1 LQDTTLGERAG
12 GFNPR
17 YVPALASAEDR
28 HFWFVARNAAIT
40 ALARQIVA
48 DFPIGFR
55 ALEAGCGTG
64 TTLRALRS
72 ACGGDRVFGIDL
84 FREGLIYARRRN
96 GAVVLQADLRR
107 PPFESNV
114 RFHLVAALDVIEH
127 LEDDLA
133 TLHDLRRLITTGGAL
148 LVTVPADP
156 GLWSYFDEA
165 AHHCRRY
172 TAEALRSRL
181 SEAGYDIEYVTPFMT
196 PLYPLMWA
204 WRRSLG
210 IVQRPAADGP
220 LEDLRVIPGIN
231 GALRWMLAWEP
242 RILAARRKLPF
253 GTSLVAIA
261 RPAAQVC

>member
-1 LQDTTLGERAG
+1 LQDTTVAERAG
-12 GFNPR
+12 GFDPR

-64 TTLRALRS
+64 TTLRALRA

-96 GAVVLQADLRR
+96 GAVVVQADLRR
-107 PPFESNV
+107 APFPSDV
-114 RFHLVAALDVIEH
+114 RFHLVAALDVVEH
-127 LEDDLA
+127 LADDVA
-133 TLHDLRRLITTGGAL
+133 TLRDLRALIASGGAL

-172 TAEALRSRL
+172 TAAALRSRL
-181 SEAGYDIEYVTPFMT
+181 SEAGYDIEYLTAFMT

-210 IVQRPAADGP
+210 VVQRPAADGP

-242 RILAARRKLPF
+242 RVLAARRKLPF

-261 RPAAQVC
+261 RPATQVC